1 MQTKSLNKLQIET
14 AEKLLK
20 DALYQKKAEIADKAF
35 AKDIAKYKPQ
45 INELNIRLISLKNF
59 LFNLKR
65 KVEKNHKLEVD
76 MTNYNSIA
84 SKIIESVAEADNDNN
99 AVITAKNYN
108 KYNNIHSKY
117 TPNFEKEEMEINQF
131 ILGLKLGTAL
141 MADLQVLLDK
151 INKLK

>member
-108 KYNNIHSKY
+108 KYSNVHSKY
-117 TPNFEKEEMEINQF
+117 TPNFEKEEIEINQF

>member
-141 MADLQVLLDK
+141 MADLQVLLTK
-151 INKLK
+151 LIN

>member
-108 KYNNIHSKY
+108 KYSNVHSKY

>member
-117 TPNFEKEEMEINQF
+117 TPNFEKEEIEINQF